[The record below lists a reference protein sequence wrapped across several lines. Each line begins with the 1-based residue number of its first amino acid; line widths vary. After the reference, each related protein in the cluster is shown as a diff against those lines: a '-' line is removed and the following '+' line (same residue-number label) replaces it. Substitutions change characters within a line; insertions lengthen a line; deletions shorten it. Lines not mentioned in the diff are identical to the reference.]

1 MKTMAE
7 YVNVDVLRNIKE
19 SGVTVSNVEGM
30 LKTKILI
37 VIAISLVLMMLETLA
52 ITQLEINFKIRIEI
66 KLNNRLTFL

>member
-19 SGVTVSNVEGM
+19 SGVTVSTVKGM
-30 LKTKILI
+30 LKTKIII
-37 VIAISLVLMMLETLA
+37 VIAISLVLMTLETLA
-52 ITQLEINFKIRIEI
+52 ITQLEINFKIRKEI